1 MKASSFGAFF
11 RNPVASSQII
21 SFLEKKYSFE
31 AELAGFLEVLLE
43 GTCDSRN
50 GGRRQLVFSTQ
61 ELFSKDPPLSESLVL
76 IDEIPNETVQGS
88 NQFCKVSD
96 PRAAF
101 IDALEWLMESEGL
114 DAHRRGFTKI
124 ATISNDAQVASS
136 AVIESGVEV
145 GAGSIIC
152 AGAILKAGTR
162 IGENTVVRENVV
174 IGSDGV
180 TVYRAEDG
188 RLLKFPHVAG
198 VFIGDHTEI
207 GANAVVAGGILTP
220 TFIGN
225 EVIIGNLCNI
235 GHGAVVDDGVW
246 MSVGTLLGGHTTV
259 NPGATIA
266 MGVTVR
272 DNLVI
277 GEKASL
283 GMGSV
288 VVKSVDASYAMFGN
302 PAKRMVG
309 LKTGPKR

>member
-11 RNPVASSQII
+11 RNPVSSSQII

-31 AELAGFLEVLLE
+31 AKLAGFLEVLLE
-43 GTCDSRN
+43 GTCDSRS

-61 ELFSKDPPLSESLVL
+61 ELFSKSKPLSESLVL

-88 NQFCKVSD
+88 NQFCKVPD

-101 IDALEWLMESEGL
+101 IEVLEWLVESEGF
-114 DAHRRGFTKI
+114 DAHRRGFTKV

-136 AVIESGVEV
+136 AVIEPGVEV

-152 AGAILKAGTR
+152 AGAVLKAGTR

-259 NPGATIA
+259 NAGATIA
-266 MGVTVR
+266 MGVTIR

-288 VVKSVDASYAMFGN
+288 VVKSVDARHAMFGN